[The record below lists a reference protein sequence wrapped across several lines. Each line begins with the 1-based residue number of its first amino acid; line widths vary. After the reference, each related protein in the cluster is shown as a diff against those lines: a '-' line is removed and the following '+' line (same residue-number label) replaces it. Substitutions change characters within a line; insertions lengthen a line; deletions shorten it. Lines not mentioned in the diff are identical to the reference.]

1 MKKTIRQ
8 LAFETNSSS
17 QHCIV
22 VTKNDAHVNPDII
35 LWDPYEERNDY
46 DVVYLSN
53 GKWSLHNIDDGYG
66 RYPFRFMTTFEDK
79 FKYAMCEYLG
89 HLYIDDPEWDRIYNE
104 FKEIAKEIIPG
115 FEDFHIYTKDVD
127 NYLDEDGNS
136 IPHKD
141 LYYEYYNDIEHREHR
156 NVYYYID
163 KDGNKAPAILD
174 EENYIEMPNIGSID
188 HQSAGLLKNFIK
200 DRNITLKEFL
210 TNKKYVIV
218 VDGDEYCE
226 FDKLLNSG
234 FINKDFIVD
243 IYSGRSDED
252 IKFEKWKKEHEDD
265 LED

>member
-1 MKKTIRQ
+1 MKKVIRQ
-8 LAFETNSSS
+8 LTFETNSSS

-22 VTKNDAHVNPDII
+22 VTKNDVHVDPDNI

-46 DVVYLSN
+46 DTVYFSN
-53 GKWSLHNIDDGYG
+53 GKWGLRNIDDGYG
-66 RYPFRFMTTFEDK
+66 RYPFQFLITFEDK

-89 HLYIDDPEWDRIYNE
+89 HMYIDDPEWDRIYNK
-104 FKEIAKEIIPG
+104 FKKIAKETIPG
-115 FEDFHIYTKDVD
+115 FEDFYIYTKDVD

-141 LYYEYYNDIEHREHR
+141 LHYDYYNNREHR
-156 NVYYYID
+156 SEYFYFD
-163 KDGNKAPAILD
+163 KDGNRVRAIFD
-174 EENYIEMPNIGSID
+174 EETYIEMPNIGSID

-200 DRNITLKEFL
+200 DKNITLKEFL

-234 FINKDFIVD
+234 FINKDFIVN
-243 IYSGRSDED
+243 IYSGRSNED
-252 IKFEKWKKEHEDD
+252 VEFEKRQAHEDD
-265 LED
+265 LDA